1 MPEERMHPLV
11 WQTILRYLSYGWG
24 TAIIQD
30 LIRFRFGVKIS
41 LRCLNTIR
49 RGGTC
54 TGHCLETCPWKNYF
68 M

>member
-11 WQTILRYLSYGWG
+11 YQTILRSLGYGWG

-30 LIRFRFGVKIS
+30 LIRFRFDVKIS
-41 LRCLNTIR
+41 LHCLNTIR
-49 RGGTC
+49 ARGRC
-54 TGHCLETCPWKNYF
+54 TRRCLESCVWNNYV